1 MLALTELP
9 YVREREKIKVGQ
21 VWPFPNPQFQLQ
33 SEKVYPTS
41 RIALSVG
48 PLVRNKISATLY
60 IAAVYDVVMIM
71 IIIIIHVSC
80 EMFWIFYFFEIFL
93 DLEVIFL
100 AFSLSNALTNHYI
113 VVGHTA

>member
-9 YVREREKIKVGQ
+9 YVTNSNLK
-21 VWPFPNPQFQLQ
+21 
-33 SEKVYPTS
+33 KVYPTS

-48 PLVRNKISATLY
+48 PLVCNKISATLY

-80 EMFWIFYFFEIFL
+80 DHHRDYHVKCFGFFISLRFFWI
-93 DLEVIFL
+93 
-100 AFSLSNALTNHYI
+100 
-113 VVGHTA
+113 

>member
-9 YVREREKIKVGQ
+9 YVTNSNLK
-21 VWPFPNPQFQLQ
+21 
-33 SEKVYPTS
+33 KVYPTS

-48 PLVRNKISATLY
+48 PLVCNKISATLY